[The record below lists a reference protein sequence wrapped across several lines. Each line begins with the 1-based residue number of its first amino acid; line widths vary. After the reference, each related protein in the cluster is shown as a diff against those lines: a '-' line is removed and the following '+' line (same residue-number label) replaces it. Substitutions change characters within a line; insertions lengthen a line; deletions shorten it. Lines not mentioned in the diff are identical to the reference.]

1 MRKIVYPVLVLM
13 SLYPATYWTLGE
25 TAMRSAMQI
34 ASWLFIIWCVVLFV
48 RRVPRSVSLT
58 IATALALVVVVYRL
72 AYPSYEIRYRAT
84 VTIEVNGVE
93 ITESAV
99 WEDRYEVWPGF
110 VLMKSGKVVSFFRRG
125 DAMVF
130 DLPDGRQLVMG
141 IGYKPTIS
149 AFGKNV
155 LRSATESIKHAE
167 KTRRISRLPLGT
179 KATLDL
185 GTEWGW
191 GAGIFPSK
199 DSPIGRKGYDFHQ
212 LKAIGIRV
220 LPAELEITEN
230 PITRHLERRLAW
242 FGSEKA
248 ASKAPDFDP
257 DWRLSLQLYENGAH

>member
-1 MRKIVYPVLVLM
+1 
-13 SLYPATYWTLGE
+13 
-25 TAMRSAMQI
+25 
-34 ASWLFIIWCVVLFV
+34 
-48 RRVPRSVSLT
+48 
-58 IATALALVVVVYRL
+58 
-72 AYPSYEIRYRAT
+72 
-84 VTIEVNGVE
+84 
-93 ITESAV
+93 
-99 WEDRYEVWPGF
+99 
-110 VLMKSGKVVSFFRRG
+110 
-125 DAMVF
+125 MVF

-141 IGYKPTIS
+141 IGYKPTMS
-149 AFGKNV
+149 AFGKIV

-167 KTRRISRLPLGT
+167 ITRRISRLPLGT

-220 LPAELEITEN
+220 LPAELEITEK